1 MREETIFEMTSPY
14 RDSFR
19 IRGYRFGEG
28 AKTLAI
34 VGAMR
39 GDEVQ
44 QQYISAQIVNRSGFI
59 ERNGG
64 IAKGKS
70 ILVIPSCN
78 PFSMNVSRRFW
89 AMDNTDINRMF
100 PGYANGETTQR
111 IAAAVFEALNGFEYG
126 IQLASYYVPGDFI
139 PHVRMLKTG
148 YEDVETAR
156 LFGMR
161 YVTVYPPRPFDTT
174 LLNYNWQLWNT
185 KAFSVYAGK
194 TSQVDLTAG
203 DENVDAI
210 LRMMSRTG
218 ILISDSAGSAYESV
232 LIDES
237 TLQHIKAR
245 HAGILLRL
253 VDVGSRVHPGQSLA
267 HIIHPYN
274 GQILN
279 DVKAT
284 KEGTVFFA
292 HNRPVVL
299 QNALL
304 FMVHTIEL

>member
-1 MREETIFEMTSPY
+1 
-14 RDSFR
+14 
-19 IRGYRFGEG
+19 
-28 AKTLAI
+28 
-34 VGAMR
+34 
-39 GDEVQ
+39 
-44 QQYISAQIVNRSGFI
+44 
-59 ERNGG
+59 
-64 IAKGKS
+64 
-70 ILVIPSCN
+70 
-78 PFSMNVSRRFW
+78 
-89 AMDNTDINRMF
+89 
-100 PGYANGETTQR
+100 
-111 IAAAVFEALNGFEYG
+111 
-126 IQLASYYVPGDFI
+126 
-139 PHVRMLKTG
+139 
-148 YEDVETAR
+148 
-156 LFGMR
+156 
-161 YVTVYPPRPFDTT
+161 
-174 LLNYNWQLWNT
+174 
-185 KAFSVYAGK
+185 
-194 TSQVDLTAG
+194 
-203 DENVDAI
+203 
-210 LRMMSRTG
+210 
-218 ILISDSAGSAYESV
+218 V

>member
-1 MREETIFEMTSPY
+1 
-14 RDSFR
+14 
-19 IRGYRFGEG
+19 
-28 AKTLAI
+28 
-34 VGAMR
+34 
-39 GDEVQ
+39 
-44 QQYISAQIVNRSGFI
+44 
-59 ERNGG
+59 
-64 IAKGKS
+64 
-70 ILVIPSCN
+70 
-78 PFSMNVSRRFW
+78 MNVSRRFW

-100 PGYANGETTQR
+100 PGYASGETTQR

-126 IQLASYYVPGDFI
+126 IQLASYYVPGDFV
-139 PHVRMLKTG
+139 PHIRMLKTG
-148 YEDVETAR
+148 YEDVDTAR

-185 KAFSVYAGK
+185 KAFSLYAGK
-194 TSQVDLTAG
+194 TSLVDQTAG

-218 ILISDSAGSAYESV
+218 ILTNEPAGSAYESV

-237 TLQHIKAR
+237 TLLHIKAH

-274 GQILN
+274 GQILS
-279 DVKAT
+279 DIKAT

-304 FMVHTIEL
+304 FMIHT